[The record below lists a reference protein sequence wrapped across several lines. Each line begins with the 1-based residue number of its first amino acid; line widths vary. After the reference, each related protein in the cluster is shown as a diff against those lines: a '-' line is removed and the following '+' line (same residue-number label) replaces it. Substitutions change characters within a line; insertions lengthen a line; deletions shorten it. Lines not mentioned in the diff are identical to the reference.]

1 VDRTKILARHE
12 AGGFLLTLYGE
23 EGPYKIAL
31 TSGKDEQGV
40 ILISIKLSA
49 EKEISPPPLILGW
62 EQPAIGVNLL
72 WHPGVHADRTIP
84 PEWCPSM
91 ARCNN
96 TTNMPVLSLFSA
108 SGRNAMTFAFSEV
121 IHAST
126 LTAGYVEEK
135 AGIRCSIELFQEP
148 VVPFNTFTGILR
160 IDARPITWFR
170 AIDDVG
176 AWWEEMGQYKPAS
189 IPVQALLP
197 VYSTW
202 YSFHQELSE
211 GDLEEQTRLAED
223 CGFETLIIDDG
234 WQTDDVSRG
243 YAFCGDWEIDPGK
256 FPNFISHVNRV
267 HKLGL
272 KYLLWVSLPFIG
284 IHANAYPRLKDKV
297 LKRDGDNDWFILD
310 PRFPEVREYLIG
322 RLLKLASSYPID
334 GFKLDFIDTFQ
345 KELLQS
351 ENLHGVNTSTMGPD
365 PGWDIQSLP
374 DAIEELLHD
383 IYNKL
388 RNSNPDVLIEFRQ
401 SYIGPS
407 MKKYANML
415 RAIDVPGDYHGNR
428 IRTLDLRLLSG
439 STPVHSDMLM
449 WNPAD
454 TVESAAMQFVHTLFS
469 VPQVSM
475 RLDRLPQ
482 IHKKMVRFYIQF
494 WRKYRQLL
502 MDGTLEPL
510 DPGNLYSAVR
520 SYTDEQMIIAFY
532 GRQLLQLNRGITG
545 NLLLINGTFHDSLF
559 LETGIPG
566 GEREVIIYSCIGAE
580 ENRYLINLN
589 SGVHRFDIPPAGLA
603 VIQDRR
609 NELQKL
615 EKRAGFCM

>member
-1 VDRTKILARHE
+1 MDRTKILAQHE
-12 AGGFLLTLYGE
+12 AGGFRITLYGE
-23 EGPYKIAL
+23 EGPFKAAF
-31 TSGKDEQGV
+31 TSRKDEQGA

-62 EQPAIGVNLL
+62 EHPAVGAHLL

-84 PEWCPSM
+84 PEWRPAM

-126 LTAGYVEEK
+126 LTAGFVEEK
-135 AGIRCSIELFQEP
+135 AGIRCSIELFREP
-148 VVPFNTFTGILR
+148 VVPFKEFVGILR

-170 AIDDVG
+170 AIADVG
-176 AWWEEMGQYKPAS
+176 AWWEAMTQYKPAS
-189 IPVQALLP
+189 IPVHALLP

-211 GDLEEQTRLAED
+211 GELEEQSRLAKD
-223 CGFETLIIDDG
+223 CGFETLIVDDG

-243 YAFCGDWEIDPGK
+243 YAFCGDWEVDPAK
-256 FPNFISHVNRV
+256 FPDFTSHVNRI
-267 HKLGL
+267 HNLGF

-284 IHANAYPRLKDKV
+284 IHAKAYPRLKDKV
-297 LKRDGDNDWFILD
+297 LRRDGDNEWFILD
-310 PRFPEVREYLIG
+310 PRFPEVREYLIS

-345 KELLQS
+345 KEPLQI
-351 ENLHGVNTSTMGPD
+351 ENLHEANTSAMGPD

-374 DAIEELLHD
+374 AAIEELLHD
-383 IYNKL
+383 IYSKL

-475 RLDRLPQ
+475 RLDELPP
-482 IHKKMVRFYIQF
+482 IHKQMVLFYIQF
-494 WRKYRQLL
+494 WRKHQQLL
-502 MDGTLEPL
+502 MEGTLEPL

-520 SYTDEQMIIAFY
+520 SYNDEQMIVAFY
-532 GRQLLQLNRGITG
+532 GRQLLQLNRGIAG
-545 NLLLINGTFHDSLF
+545 NLVLMNGTFHDSLF
-559 LETGIPG
+559 LEISIPG
-566 GEREVIIYSCIGAE
+566 GERKVIIYSCIGAE
-580 ENRYLINLN
+580 ENRYLIDLN

-603 VIQDRR
+603 VIQ
-609 NELQKL
+609 NH
-615 EKRAGFCM
+615 